1 MWNIYN
7 AHHLNLSQ
15 DDSPLK
21 AGTGRGG
28 RCSTGTDG
36 GGSRGRKEVCEPAGP
51 QDQIWRPVWTVA
63 DTGGKSSRGTSH
75 GASHC
80 PRRPRQAR
88 TQQKPQRDGAC
99 GSDRPVPFPDVTY
112 TFSPN
117 RVSLVLFLLLF
128 GKKRSGYRGQQ
139 SSDGSTLRRKLL
151 RVRAVW
157 KL

>member
-1 MWNIYN
+1 M
-7 AHHLNLSQ
+7 
-15 DDSPLK
+15 DS
-21 AGTGRGG
+21 GG
-28 RCSTGTDG
+28 HRREEQQGN
-36 GGSRGRKEVCEPAGP
+36 KP
-51 QDQIWRPVWTVA
+51 W
-63 DTGGKSSRGTSH
+63 
-75 GASHC
+75 ASHC

-88 TQQKPQRDGAC
+88 TQQKPRRDGAR

-139 SSDGSTLRRKLL
+139 CSDGSTLRRKLL

-157 KL
+157 KLRHSVTGRRSRGKRRLSEDPTAQLSGFLCRTVGAELCPERRPCRSCGGSVP